1 SLREELEKP
10 FAKKVLFW
18 QRKGGPK
25 GDLLQELDQVVQ
37 MPGWSNIW
45 TQPIQNRVDMLS
57 TGVRTQVGV
66 KVFGPDLDTI
76 NDVCKQIE
84 QAIKPIP
91 GAMDVIAE
99 PFMGKGYLEI
109 KIDREKAARYGV
121 RVGDIQDTIEV
132 ALGGK
137 VITPTVE
144 GRDRFPVR
152 VRYAR
157 DFREDEQAVKRL
169 LVSRGS
175 MGTSGGMAR
184 SVTAGGAG
192 MASASGSENAHEVAP
207 WHAADG
213 NVPLQI

>member
-1 SLREELEKP
+1 
-10 FAKKVLFW
+10 
-18 QRKGGPK
+18 
-25 GDLLQELDQVVQ
+25 
-37 MPGWSNIW
+37 

-57 TGVRTQVGV
+57 TGVRTQVGI
-66 KVFGPDLDTI
+66 KVFGPDLDAI

-84 QAIKPIP
+84 QALKPIP

-109 KIDREKAARYGV
+109 QIDREKAARYGV

-137 VITPTVE
+137 VITQTVE

-169 LVSRGS
+169 LVSRGN
-175 MGTSGGMAR
+175 MGAPSGMAR
-184 SVTAGGAG
+184 PVPSGGAG
-192 MASASGSENAHEVAP
+192 MANASGGENAH
-207 WHAADG
+207 
-213 NVPLQI
+213 